1 MAEFLG
7 DLKRTDMCGKLSE
20 ADSGKNVVLM
30 GWADG
35 RRDFGGLIFVDLR
48 DVSGIIQVVFD
59 LSLCGQEDFKKAES
73 IRNEYVLAVSGSV
86 RKRSAETIN
95 EKLATGYIE
104 VVCSGLKIL
113 SEAETP
119 PFMIDDA
126 ADVNEITRL
135 KYRYLDLRRPQLQSK
150 LITRNK
156 ICKSARDFL
165 SQNNFLEIETP
176 FLGKS
181 TPEGARDYLVPSRI
195 NKGSFYAL
203 PQSPQLYK
211 QLLMIAGFDRYYQIT
226 KCFRDEDLRAN
237 RQPEF
242 TQIDLEMSF
251 AENER
256 DVMEIM
262 ENLIA
267 KIFGDVCGLKLNT
280 PFKTLTYQQAMDR
293 YGSDKPDTRFGL
305 ELVDIS
311 DIASECGFQ
320 VFSGAVKKGGSVRV
334 INAKGFNKLLS
345 RRDIDALTDFVKA
358 YRAKGLAW
366 IAYSREEG
374 IKSVITKFFTEAEL
388 NKIYQRTDFQPDDI
402 LFFCA
407 DKNQIVYDSLGAL
420 RQHLAD
426 KYNLYDKTKFDF
438 LWVTDFPLF
447 EYDEEEK
454 RYVAMHHPFTSPK
467 NEDIALMD
475 SDPARI
481 RAKAY
486 DMVINGQEAG
496 GGSIRIHR
504 RDIQQKMFKLLG
516 MSEETINNNFGFF
529 VNAFRYGAPPH
540 GGFAFGLDRLTM
552 LITNS
557 QSIKDVIA
565 FPKVQ
570 TASCLMTEAP
580 GKVEDKQLKELS
592 ISLDI

>member
-580 GKVEDKQLKELS
+580 DKVEDKQLKELS
-592 ISLDI
+592 ITLDI